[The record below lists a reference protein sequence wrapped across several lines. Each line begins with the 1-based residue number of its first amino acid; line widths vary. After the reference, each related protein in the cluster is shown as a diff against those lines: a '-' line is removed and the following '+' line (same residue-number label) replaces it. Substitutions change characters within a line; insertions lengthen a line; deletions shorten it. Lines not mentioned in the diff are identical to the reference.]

1 MSAVSFKFFAA
12 TAAACLLFFSCVSQP
27 KNAPPE
33 EFAEEPFVY
42 ETGALAVSE
51 FSEVWAYL
59 ISGRETALLPDLP
72 VTDIGYFGAEVDSYG
87 NLVYVPQRE
96 KIASFAGRVHLVV
109 TCPGYG
115 LTHFMLDP
123 ASPGRNALV
132 SQLVKASAAFDG
144 LQIDFEN
151 VLARDGDLFLSFLK
165 QLRADLPADK
175 MLTVAL
181 PARERVYDN
190 DRYDYAAIAPVVD
203 RLLVMAY
210 DEHWSTSKPGPIASM
225 DWCRRVALHAQ
236 SQVPPEKL
244 VMLAPFYGRTWGSE
258 NTFRAFFHSGI
269 ERIKNENAV
278 QEINRENGIPYFS
291 YEIPITVNVYYEDAV
306 SLTTRLSLYSGMNV
320 MRTGFWCL
328 GQEDPAIWQFI
339 KLAN

>member
-1 MSAVSFKFFAA
+1 MSGIFKNCFLPVCAAFACAVV
-12 TAAACLLFFSCVSQP
+12 FSCASQSGAASDEQP
-27 KNAPPE
+27 
-33 EFAEEPFVY
+33 FAFEAS
-42 ETGALAVSE
+42 ALAVSE
-51 FSEVWAYL
+51 FSEVWGYL
-59 ISGRETALLPDLP
+59 ISGQEAALLPGLP
-72 VTDIGYFGAEVDSYG
+72 LTDIGYFGAEVDSYG
-87 NLVYVPQRE
+87 NLASVPRRE
-96 KIASFAGRVHLVV
+96 VLAFFAGRVHLVV

-123 ASPGRNALV
+123 ASPGRSALV
-132 SQLVKASAAFDG
+132 SQLVKAAAAYDG

-151 VLARDGDLFLSFLK
+151 VLARDGDLFLSFLQ
-165 QLRADLPADK
+165 QLRAELPKGK

-181 PARERVYDN
+181 PARERVYAN

-210 DEHWSTSKPGPIASM
+210 DEHWSTSAPGPVASM
-225 DWCRRVALHAQ
+225 EWCRRVALHAQ

-269 ERIKNENAV
+269 ERIKNENDV

-291 YEIPITVNVYYEDAV
+291 YEIPVTVNVYYEDAV
-306 SLTTRLSLYSGMNV
+306 SLTTRLSMYSAMRIT
-320 MRTGFWCL
+320 RTGFWRL
-328 GQEDPAIWQFI
+328 GQEDPQIWQFI